1 MFEDIIH
8 YLDYMKFEEPIIGL
22 SYLEELPCIN
32 PQDGPRYTC
41 RLCHQTTILTEMVR
55 HVIGR
60 KHRQKYV
67 ELKRPDLVTWDKQ
80 NIITQGGKIIRAR
93 AEIIE
98 RQDGRGT
105 PVLMAKKGIEGRSNI
120 SRVPPR
126 QRQNRDRNISQSL
139 AKQNV
144 TSNLPKLMDFQDE
157 FSQRGRYPQGQ
168 QNAPPFQP
176 EDPYMLNRARPM
188 HQRKEFL
195 SHDRLGEELRR
206 PDYRESDMC
215 RREYVEPDYPRE
227 YEEEYVEDPQRRAM
241 LEPVGTPRYD
251 SQTEMPRGQAQ
262 HEEYYPEEGPPY
274 RKPYPER
281 DLLKEFYSEEVRRGQ
296 VRSAEHQPSQLA
308 YPEGDNHCW
317 SLDRESGRHDSMDR
331 VVRQG
336 SSEPEAKRRSFPA
349 HMQSDSS
356 REHLFSVIR
365 DYGHKIREPYQEEA
379 DANPGPSRPGPPN
392 SQRQVEV
399 SRPMPDIPEPFR
411 RFLKRAADD
420 EEQGKRK
427 RKSRFSDA
435 TAEEMETTKEMFSKE
450 YGSPNPKFGSRP
462 RPVGTPLRP
471 EIHRIQNPDIYSK
484 SQSPHHT
491 ESFQRGGSESA
502 DVFDMLKNVE
512 IENAQEADF
521 LKNKLCDLLK
531 EFKAK
536 KSDKNGQNSR
546 GRADI
551 SKDYNNLKPNPELPT
566 RYQYETTRREDLDL
580 RRPEQP
586 YFQEDHR
593 ERGWEQHEYIPDE
606 RLQEY
611 HHPVHGEPRH
621 PNSNRS
627 RYEEVF
633 GRPATHPD
641 EPACYPERFQEPMHP
656 RDYQPAA
663 EEFLD
668 SHSSAPPLLMERGPR
683 MDRGPRPRYS
693 NLDKITSTLLELVG
707 RK

>member
-1 MFEDIIH
+1 
-8 YLDYMKFEEPIIGL
+8 
-22 SYLEELPCIN
+22 
-32 PQDGPRYTC
+32 
-41 RLCHQTTILTEMVR
+41 MVR
-55 HVIGR
+55 HLIGR

-93 AEIIE
+93 AQIIE

-105 PVLMAKKGIEGRSNI
+105 PVLMAKRGIEGKSNI

-126 QRQNRDRNISQSL
+126 QRQNRDRNISQTL
-139 AKQNV
+139 AKQHV
-144 TSNLPKLMDFQDE
+144 ASNLPKLMDFQEE
-157 FSQRGRYPQGQ
+157 FSQRGRYPQEQ
-168 QNAPPFQP
+168 QNVPPSHP

-195 SHDRLGEELRR
+195 SHDRLGDELQRA
-206 PDYRESDMC
+206 DHRESDLR
-215 RREYVEPDYPRE
+215 RREYMEPDYPRD
-227 YEEEYVEDPQRRAM
+227 YEEEFVEDPQRRAT
-241 LEPVGTPRYD
+241 LEPGGTPRYH
-251 SQTEMPRGQAQ
+251 SMAEMPPGQAQ
-262 HEEYYPEEGPPY
+262 HEKYYPEEAPPY

-296 VRSAEHQPSQLA
+296 VRSAEPQPSQPLF
-308 YPEGDNHCW
+308 PERNNQRW

-331 VVRQG
+331 AVGQG

-349 HMQSDSS
+349 HMSDSS
-356 REHLFSVIR
+356 RDHLFSVIR
-365 DYGHKIREPYQEEA
+365 DYGHQMREPYQEEA

-420 EEQGKRK
+420 EEHGKRK

-435 TAEEMETTKEMFSKE
+435 TAEEMETTKEMFSDE
-450 YGSPNPKFGSRP
+450 YGPPNQMFGSHP

-471 EIHRIQNPDIYSK
+471 EIHRIQNSDIYSD
-484 SQSPHHT
+484 SQSAHHT
-491 ESFQRGGSESA
+491 ESYQRGGSESA
-502 DVFDMLKNVE
+502 AVFDMLKNVE

-536 KSDKNGQNSR
+536 KSEKNGQNSR
-546 GRADI
+546 GRAAV
-551 SKDYNNLKPNPELPT
+551 SKDYNNLKPDPELST

-580 RRPEQP
+580 RRPEEP

-593 ERGWEQHEYIPDE
+593 ERGWEQHEHIPDE
-606 RLQEY
+606 RQQEY
-611 HHPVHGEPRH
+611 RHPVQGEPRH
-621 PNSNRS
+621 TNSNRS

-641 EPACYPERFQEPMHP
+641 EPARYPERFQEPMHP
-656 RDYQPAA
+656 RDYQHAA
-663 EEFLD
+663 EEFSD
-668 SHSSAPPLLMERGPR
+668 SHSSAPSLLMEQAW